1 MRMNVEFAE
10 TKNRFNAKLT
20 DDEKKFNTQF
30 SSTQILQGPQGPKGE
45 TGATGPQ
52 GPKGDTGETGP
63 QGPKGDTGETGPQ
76 GPKGDTGE
84 TGTQGPK
91 GDTGETGPQ
100 GPKPVKGTD
109 YFTEADKAE
118 IVNAVKNSLPKET
131 WIFELEDGST
141 VEKAVFVE

>member
-45 TGATGPQ
+45 TGA
-52 GPKGDTGETGP
+52 
-63 QGPKGDTGETGPQ
+63 TGPQ